1 MSLQDLSFRDTY
13 WSGENDLINEFYIPC
28 LSESIE
34 YSRAVGYFSSSIL
47 CYITNGLFPFIQNG
61 GKIRILCSTNLSK
74 KDEKNL
80 SLGYDIRKILQGKIE
95 HELTDALE
103 LNLANIKNLCW
114 LVKNERLDIKICL
127 RARANSPQSPGLFHE
142 KFGVFKDAYGNAVSF
157 LGSINETYGGWID
170 NEESFEVSASWI
182 PALAKRVESKEQ
194 RFENLWSGVA
204 KDVVT
209 YSFPEVCKQ
218 RLIEY
223 APEFPVEGAYHSTIN
238 QKKIYFQPRNCQETA
253 KNHFMAS
260 GFKCLF
266 MMATGCGKT
275 KAALYSMSQLDSW
288 KVLLICVPG
297 IELVEQ
303 WQTDVCTFFPE
314 ATIIQC
320 SSLHSDWKRL
330 LLALIQAKIPQR
342 TIIIATYD
350 AAVSDFSMDKWK
362 SIKAEKLALI
372 CDEVHN
378 IGAKSTR
385 RIMDLTPEYRIGLS
399 ATPQRNFD
407 EEGSELIL
415 SYFNHQKYEF
425 SIRDAQ
431 REHYL
436 VEYEY
441 RIFPVLMN
449 DADWQSYIQ
458 FTQQI
463 SKHRHSL
470 NNDKLEAA
478 TRNAFEE
485 KIEKLYRDRAGLIK
499 KSDSKIDTFDSIFAE
514 RPPQSRILIYGD
526 DLPQLEMFQA
536 KLRLLRQPFFEYT
549 GDKDPQKVRPIMLQQ
564 FCQGIRK
571 ILLAIG
577 CLDEGIDIPACDVAI
592 FVSSSTSERQFI
604 QRRGRVLRTAPGKQ
618 KALIYDF
625 LVVPPLDGIATD
637 QDRQLA
643 LTMVESQYHRINL
656 MAEDALNG
664 LGERAK
670 LDDYLSRHGLNPY
683 EY

>member
-1 MSLQDLSFRDTY
+1 MSLQDISFRDTY

-74 KDEKNL
+74 EDKKDL

-95 HELTDALE
+95 RELTDALE
-103 LNLANIKNLCW
+103 LNLTNIKNLCW
-114 LVKNERLDIKICL
+114 LVKNGRLDIKICL
-127 RARANSPQSPGLFHE
+127 RVSANSSQSPRLFHE
-142 KFGVFKDAYGNAVSF
+142 KFGVFKDAFGNAVSF

-170 NEESFEVSASWI
+170 NEESFEVSVSWI

-194 RFENLWSGVA
+194 RFENLWTGVA

-209 YSFPEVCKQ
+209 YNFPEACRQ
-218 RLIEY
+218 RLIEH
-223 APEFPVEGAYHSTIN
+223 APEFPIEGVYHSTISRR
-238 QKKIYFQPRNCQETA
+238 KICFQPRNCQEMA

-275 KAALYSMSQLDSW
+275 KAALYAMSQLDSW
-288 KVLLICVPG
+288 KALLICVPG

-303 WQTDVCTFFPE
+303 WRTDVCTFFPD
-314 ATIIQC
+314 TTVIQC
-320 SSLHSDWKRL
+320 SSLYSDWRRL
-330 LLALIQAKIPQR
+330 LLALIQAKIPQK
-342 TIIIATYD
+342 TIIISTYD
-350 AAVSDFSMDKWK
+350 AAICDFSMDKWK
-362 SIKAEKLALI
+362 GIKAEQLALI

-385 RIMDLTPEYRIGLS
+385 RIMELNPEYRIGLS

-415 SYFNHQKYEF
+415 KYFNHQQYEF

-441 RIFPVLMN
+441 RILPVLM
-449 DADWQSYIQ
+449 DVDDWQSYIQ

-470 NNDKLEAA
+470 DNNKLEAA

-499 KSDSKIDTFDSIFAE
+499 KSDSKIDTFDMIFSE
-514 RPPQSRILIYGD
+514 LPPQSRILIYGD
-526 DLPQLEMFQA
+526 DLLQLQGFQE
-536 KLRLLRQPFFEYT
+536 KLRSMGQPFFEYT
-549 GDKDPQKVRPIMLQQ
+549 GDKDPQKVRPIMLYQ

-625 LVVPPLDGIATD
+625 LVVPPLAYIATD

-643 LTMVESQYHRINL
+643 LTMIESQYRRINL

-670 LDDYLSRHGLNPY
+670 LDNYLSKYGLNPY